1 MSDPEQL
8 AGKDQPAFSL
18 DDEPISKAYREG
30 AAEAV
35 KMYADE
41 ARRLLT
47 SIDEKACHYVS
58 HCPQDGNSSDQK
70 TKKLALYGS
79 SLQSGMHRA
88 QASLLH

>member
-41 ARRLLT
+41 ARCLLT
-47 SIDEKACHYVS
+47 AIDEKNACVRMETQ
-58 HCPQDGNSSDQK
+58 PK
-70 TKKLALYGS
+70 RRR
-79 SLQSGMHRA
+79 SG
-88 QASLLH
+88 LFL